1 MNLVKLQQLL
11 SYDQPSNIQSVDCY
25 LLNIPSTIRYP
36 DPSESDV
43 ASIIDTIQRNTFDSV
58 DQIAWQ
64 HIRLLLLEPTW
75 LQSPQRVQYRHLIH
89 TTLKENPTFIQH
101 ILTHYEFISLFQHT
115 PFHQESL
122 LLTATALQTLLDEV
136 SVEIHTAIL
145 QWSQAIIHHIINS
158 PNEWKLFIDGA
169 DWMMDELQLEDG
181 DLYDFLHDITLAETT
196 PNTPETAIESS
207 IAHWI
212 QQQKDTDIQ
221 ALRDSLSQNEQRI
234 QSLFENIERKH
245 NHPKRSSK

>member
-36 DPSESDV
+36 DPTDTDV
-43 ASIIDTIQRNTFDSV
+43 DSIVDTIQRNTFDTV

-75 LQSPQRVQYRHLIH
+75 LQSPQRVKHRQLILSA
-89 TTLKENPTFIQH
+89 LKENPAFIQN
-101 ILTHYEFISLFQHT
+101 ILAHYEFISLFQQT

-122 LLTATALQTLLDEV
+122 LLTATALQTLLDQTN
-136 SVEIHTAIL
+136 SEIHIAIL
-145 QWSQAIIHHIINS
+145 EWSKSIIHQIISS
-158 PNEWKLFIDGA
+158 PNEWTLFIEGA
-169 DWMMDELQLEDG
+169 DWMMDELQLEEG
-181 DLYDFLHDITLAETT
+181 LLYDFLHDITLAQVN
-196 PNTPETAIESS
+196 PDAPETAIEAS

-212 QQQKDTDIQ
+212 QQQKDTDLQ
-221 ALRDSLSQNEQRI
+221 ALRDSLSQNEHSIR
-234 QSLFENIERKH
+234 SLFENIERKH
-245 NHPKRSSK
+245 NRPKRS